1 MPSNHCSNWEYHDWL
16 KNKNRSTI
24 EAGMFWCEF
33 NNGENYFIGPLNA
46 LNNPNYKM
54 FRKQELDYYKL
65 QKIADKKGVRQID
78 ISYIPKK
85 K

>member
-1 MPSNHCSNWEYHDWL
+1 MYKTTRILQMCSL
-16 KNKNRSTI
+16 SGVRLSTYVKP
-24 EAGMFWCEF
+24 
-33 NNGENYFIGPLNA
+33 NNIN